1 VEAAW
6 WRGVFLWRSLWRR
19 RIQQDEHEYNGYR
32 ARNHQHLPAAGSTI
46 PSPLRGAP
54 HADRETLKKHPGGD
68 STGPYSS
75 HELTSQ
81 SSSARPSNFFMSDI
95 SQPPK
100 TSRDGSKADSEAAT
114 AESKALIVRPEAEEL
129 SVATTTPADTV
140 VAETVSRDTSPPQ
153 TSSPQRTQAST
164 PRPTFQSQ
172 TWQSWSRTGGD
183 GVVESD

>member
-1 VEAAW
+1 
-6 WRGVFLWRSLWRR
+6 
-19 RIQQDEHEYNGYR
+19 
-32 ARNHQHLPAAGSTI
+32 
-46 PSPLRGAP
+46 
-54 HADRETLKKHPGGD
+54 
-68 STGPYSS
+68 
-75 HELTSQ
+75 
-81 SSSARPSNFFMSDI
+81 MSDI

-153 TSSPQRTQAST
+153 TSPPQTTQAST

-172 TWQSWSRTGGD
+172 TWQGWSRTGGD
-183 GVVESD
+183 GVVESDWNKEEMATTEDGRIRWTRQHQGDPEESMPRRRLGC